1 MGEWLVGGVRT
12 HTTSTIKLTALHGC
26 GPRCPKTI
34 TLVTS
39 MIADHHNEYNN
50 DEKVQNS
57 V

>member
-12 HTTSTIKLTALHGC
+12 HTTLTIKLTALHVY
-26 GPRCPKTI
+26 GPWCSKTI
-34 TLVTS
+34 TVVTS
-39 MIADHHNEYNN
+39 MIKDHDNEYNN